1 MLAPCTELI
10 RRRHP
15 TDEERASLTGQL
27 LREPQPAQI
36 AALVERGADVDC
48 GALARAASEGDV
60 DRTRALLSLKADP
73 NNGSPL
79 HAACRAGSLECVRA
93 LRQHGAEARR
103 PDANGRLPADAAAA
117 AWRKVRRRRRREGH
131 YSNDNDDDDE
141 RRYREVLR
149 TLPAKPLHA
158 QRQVGRRCKGLTL
171 KGTRCLVTSC
181 TRNPAA
187 APLRKGERFC
197 AHHACQ
203 ACDFP
208 DDEVAPARP
217 VRTELTADQTL
228 ELLSTLAGVE
238 RPSSRERRRP
248 ATASPDIAELHSRRL
263 NIEQR
268 IVDATRQVREL
279 QELGRVIAT

>member
-1 MLAPCTELI
+1 MFAPCTELV
-10 RRRHP
+10 RRRAAP
-15 TDEERASLTGQL
+15 THEERAALTEQL
-27 LREPQPAQI
+27 VHETNVPSIQ
-36 AALVERGADVDC
+36 ALVERSADVDC
-48 GALARAASEGDV
+48 GALARAASDGDV

-79 HAACRAGSLECVRA
+79 HAACRAGSLDCVRA

-117 AWRKVRRRRRREGH
+117 AWRRVRRRRRREGP
-131 YSNDNDDDDE
+131 SDDTDDAEE

-149 TLPAKPLHA
+149 TLPAKALHT

-248 ATASPDIAELHSRRL
+248 PTASPDIAELHSRRL

>member
-1 MLAPCTELI
+1 M
-10 RRRHP
+10 
-15 TDEERASLTGQL
+15 G
-27 LREPQPAQI
+27 LR
-36 AALVERGADVDC
+36 DD
-48 GALARAASEGDV
+48 
-60 DRTRALLSLKADP
+60 
-73 NNGSPL
+73 
-79 HAACRAGSLECVRA
+79 
-93 LRQHGAEARR
+93 AE
-103 PDANGRLPADAAAA
+103 
-117 AWRKVRRRRRREGH
+117 
-131 YSNDNDDDDE
+131 E
-141 RRYREVLR
+141 RRYRDVLR
-149 TLPAKPLHA
+149 TLPAKPLHT

-217 VRTELTADQTL
+217 QRTELTADQTL

-238 RPSSRERRRP
+238 RPASGRERRRP
-248 ATASPDIAELHSRRL
+248 PTASPDIAELRSRRL

>member
-1 MLAPCTELI
+1 MTE
-10 RRRHP
+10 
-15 TDEERASLTGQL
+15 QL
-27 LREPQPAQI
+27 QNESRPARI
-36 AALVERGADVDC
+36 EALVERGADVDC

-60 DRTRALLSLKADP
+60 DRTRALLGLNADP
-73 NNGSPL
+73 NEGAL
-79 HAACRAGSLECVRA
+79 HAACRAGSLDCVRA

-117 AWRKVRRRRRREGH
+117 AWRKVRRRRREGH
-131 YSNDNDDDDE
+131 QTEDDE

-149 TLPAKPLHA
+149 TLPAKPLHT

-238 RPSSRERRRP
+238 RPASSRRRP
-248 ATASPDIAELHSRRL
+248 ATASPDIAELHSRRM

>member
-15 TDEERASLTGQL
+15 TDEERAALTGQL
-27 LREPQPAQI
+27 LQEQQPARI
-36 AALVERGADVDC
+36 EALVERGADVDC
-48 GALARAASEGDV
+48 GALARAASDGDV
-60 DRTRALLSLKADP
+60 DRTRALLALNADP
-73 NNGSPL
+73 NEGAL

-103 PDANGRLPADAAAA
+103 PDAKGRLPADAAAA
-117 AWRKVRRRRRREGH
+117 AWRKVRRRRRREGP
-131 YSNDNDDDDE
+131 SDDTDDAEE

-158 QRQVGRRCKGLTL
+158 KREVGRRCKGLTQ
-171 KGTRCLVTSC
+171 KGTRCLITSC

-238 RPSSRERRRP
+238 RPSSQRQRP
-248 ATASPDIAELHSRRL
+248 TTASPDIAELHSRRL

-268 IVDATRQVREL
+268 IVDATRQVRDL

>member
-1 MLAPCTELI
+1 MSSEGPS
-10 RRRHP
+10 RRR
-15 TDEERASLTGQL
+15 RLLTF
-27 LREPQPAQI
+27 R
-36 AALVERGADVDC
+36 
-48 GALARAASEGDV
+48 
-60 DRTRALLSLKADP
+60 
-73 NNGSPL
+73 
-79 HAACRAGSLECVRA
+79 H
-93 LRQHGAEARR
+93 
-103 PDANGRLPADAAAA
+103 AAAA

-149 TLPAKPLHA
+149 TLPAKPLHT

-238 RPSSRERRRP
+238 RPSSQRQRP
-248 ATASPDIAELHSRRL
+248 TTASPDIAELHSRRL

>member
-1 MLAPCTELI
+1 MVHETRI
-10 RRRHP
+10 
-15 TDEERASLTGQL
+15 EEIG
-27 LREPQPAQI
+27 
-36 AALVERGADVDC
+36 ALVERGADVDC
-48 GALARAASEGDV
+48 GALARAASEGDA
-60 DRTRALLSLKADP
+60 DRTHALLSLNADP
-73 NNGSPL
+73 NEGAL
-79 HAACRAGSLECVRA
+79 HAACRAGSLDCVRA

-117 AWRKVRRRRRREGH
+117 AWRKVRRRRLREGP
-131 YSNDNDDDDE
+131 SDDTDDAEE
-141 RRYREVLR
+141 RRYRDVLR

-158 QRQVGRRCKGLTL
+158 KREVGRRCKGLTQ
-171 KGTRCLVTSC
+171 KGTRCLITSC

-187 APLRKGERFC
+187 APLRKGECFC

-238 RPSSRERRRP
+238 RPASGRERRRP
-248 ATASPDIAELHSRRL
+248 AASPDLSDIHARRL

-279 QELGRVIAT
+279 QEPGRVIAA

>member
-1 MLAPCTELI
+1 M
-10 RRRHP
+10 
-15 TDEERASLTGQL
+15 TGQL

-60 DRTRALLSLKADP
+60 DRTRALLSLTADP

-131 YSNDNDDDDE
+131 YSSDNDDDDE

-149 TLPAKPLHA
+149 TLPAKPLHT

-238 RPSSRERRRP
+238 RPSSIRERRRP

>member
-1 MLAPCTELI
+1 MAESKET
-10 RRRHP
+10 
-15 TDEERASLTGQL
+15 TTTG
-27 LREPQPAQI
+27 
-36 AALVERGADVDC
+36 
-48 GALARAASEGDV
+48 
-60 DRTRALLSLKADP
+60 
-73 NNGSPL
+73 
-79 HAACRAGSLECVRA
+79 
-93 LRQHGAEARR
+93 R
-103 PDANGRLPADAAAA
+103 P
-117 AWRKVRRRRRREGH
+117 

-149 TLPAKPLHA
+149 TLPAKPLHT

-238 RPSSRERRRP
+238 RPSGRERRRP
-248 ATASPDIAELHSRRL
+248 PTACSSPDIAELHSRRL

-279 QELGRVIAT
+279 QGTGRTSRTHIASTGSSGSTTASPSARRRLKRARFPSRPQTSPNSGRPAGRAARPRGHPRATRGLRQWRETRRLLLLFVGRELHLVPHLLLPARLPLALRLPYALAAAPADRGSFADDPA